1 MTKIFNE
8 DDFNRADFNNLFL
21 VQCSQCNK
29 CARVQ
34 KVDTKENEP
43 LLENSEP
50 PQHGWRYRLIC
61 ANCGHSKAILSHQLT
76 FGAVADPA
84 FKLPLWL
91 QVECCGE
98 KLWAHNPAHL
108 AFIKAYIAADL
119 RRNSTIRGHR
129 SLVAK
134 FPTWMKLA
142 KNRQEIL
149 AAIEKL
155 EAKLIS

>member
-1 MTKIFNE
+1 MTKVFIE
-8 DDFNRADFNNLFL
+8 DNYSTAGLYKLYL

-34 KVDTKENEP
+34 EIDAKENEP
-43 LLENSEP
+43 LLENSQP

-61 ANCGHSKAILSHQLT
+61 TNCGHSKAILTHKLV
-76 FGAVADPA
+76 FGSVTDPA
-84 FKLPLWL
+84 FNLPLWL

-119 RRNSTIRGHR
+119 RRNATIRGHR

-142 KNRQEIL
+142 KNRDEIL
-149 AAIEKL
+149 TAIEKL
-155 EAKLIS
+155 EAKLTS